1 MRGKL
6 LKQVYSKKTLG
17 VLIDDNLCWNEQ
29 IDNISKK
36 VSKSISMLRRAKPF
50 VSFETLK
57 YIYQALVQPSL
68 ITAPWFGETVA
79 KVQKRSFRD
88 YKTVQLEQS
97 QVIPMKFAR
106 DILKKLNW
114 KTLEERRKKQKLA
127 YVAKALSN
135 QCPENVSTMFKIS
148 NSDKYNLRSN
158 NKMLMLSKPKTNSM
172 KRTFKYAAAKD
183 WNCNSKNSKST

>member
-1 MRGKL
+1 M
-6 LKQVYSKKTLG
+6 KQVYSKKTLG

-36 VSKSISMLRRAKPF
+36 VSKGIGMLRRAKPF

-57 YIYQALVQPSL
+57 YIYQALVQPSFDYCSMVWGNCGEGSKEKL
-68 ITAPWFGETVA
+68 QRLQNRAARVITGDTYEI
-79 KVQKRSFRD
+79 RS
-88 YKTVQLEQS
+88 T
-97 QVIPMKFAR
+97 

-114 KTLEERRKKQKLA
+114 KTLEERRKEQKLA

-148 NSDKYNLRSN
+148 NSDI
-158 NKMLMLSKPKTNSM
+158 
-172 KRTFKYAAAKD
+172 
-183 WNCNSKNSKST
+183 